1 MTDKKNFA
9 YFCLESGRER
19 TAYDWFMRAAST
31 QDPEAQFMI
40 GVIYMSGSGKK
51 QNTQKAKEWFEKAAE
66 GGYPAA
72 QTKLKELLE
81 GAQKY
86 NRQPRR
92 LNKKNHQKDSSAAD
106 DTAKAGQDTIQ
117 GDNAA
122 NDTNNMDDADHK
134 NDQQN
139 GDSNRSQNDH
149 SAGKSFSD
157 LVFKKDENGNR
168 FCTVHEYDP
177 PDSDSFNTISS
188 SNAEDQAESYGA
200 YQYDTGFYKNIP
212 VKCIHPDPEADPYE
226 QLEALIGLKK
236 AKHQISLIEK
246 RILFEQKRE
255 AAKLVNFASSNH
267 FVFKGNPGTGK
278 TEMARLLGHIL
289 QKTGVL
295 DSGHVIEVDR
305 SDLIGGWV
313 GHSALKTEAVIEKA
327 MGGILFIDE
336 AYSLNHDAGWDFGE
350 EVIATLLKAMED
362 KRSEFVVV
370 MAGYGEEMDR
380 LIASNPG
387 LKSRFR
393 HHIDFEDFGS
403 AELLQI
409 FEKFCREHDY
419 TPSEDALKSLEN
431 TLKSAEKQAK
441 LHSGNARL
449 VRNVF
454 ESTIENMAVR
464 VVNQDL
470 DDLKT
475 IHFSD
480 IPPYETI
487 FGTAKKTLL

>member
-1 MTDKKNFA
+1 
-9 YFCLESGRER
+9 
-19 TAYDWFMRAAST
+19 MRAASAE
-31 QDPEAQFMI
+31 DPEAQFMI
-40 GVIYMSGSGKK
+40 GVIYMNGAGKK
-51 QNTQKAKEWFEKAAE
+51 QNTQKAKEWFEKSAKN
-66 GGYPAA
+66 GHPAA
-72 QTKLKELLE
+72 KNKLRELLE

-86 NRQPRR
+86 NHQPRR
-92 LNKKNHQKDSSAAD
+92 LNKKNDQKDSSAAD
-106 DTAKAGQDTIQ
+106 DAVKNGQDTIQ
-117 GDNAA
+117 GDNAT
-122 NDTNNMDDADHK
+122 NDAHNTPDEDKENDVQNDDI
-134 NDQQN
+134 
-139 GDSNRSQNDH
+139 NRSENAH
-149 SAGKSFSD
+149 GAGKSFSD
-157 LVFKKDENGNR
+157 LAFKKDEDGSR

-177 PDSDSFNTISS
+177 PDPDPPVSS
-188 SNAEDQAESYGA
+188 SDTSDPAEDYDA
-200 YQYDTGFYKNIP
+200 YHHDTGFYKNIP
-212 VKCIHPDPEADPYE
+212 VKCIHPDPEANPYE

-255 AAKLVNFASSNH
+255 ATNLVNFASSNH

-305 SDLIGGWV
+305 SDLIAGWV

-327 MGGILFIDE
+327 MGGVLFIDE
-336 AYSLNHDAGWDFGE
+336 AYSLNQGAGWDFGE

-370 MAGYGEEMDR
+370 MAGYGAEMDG

-393 HHIDFEDFGS
+393 HYIDFEDFS
-403 AELLQI
+403 STELLQI
-409 FEKFCREHDY
+409 FKKFCRELDY
-419 TPSEDALKSLEN
+419 TPSEDTLKNLEN
-431 TLKSAEKQAK
+431 TLKSAEKQGK
-441 LHSGNARL
+441 LNSGNARL
-449 VRNVF
+449 VRNIF
-454 ESTIENMAVR
+454 ESTIENMAMR
-464 VVNQDL
+464 VINQDL

-487 FGTAKKTLL
+487 FGTARKVLL